1 MATSS
6 SVSMNVNVWH
16 IIHPPSMIGSC
27 YVRRDCENSY
37 TQHSH
42 PLALS
47 HYLAAFL
54 AIKFSPVKFY
64 SYCQP
69 ALQNGYNN
77 LQCTIQCEEL
87 TMRFSHS
94 SIVSQS
100 PCHFWRLGELSG
112 AHCGSHI
119 HSHWEVKSFGV
130 HTLACAMILC
140 VTTVLSLTWL
150 SVLFLFPKDLK
161 DDFILYP
168 NPFLTVIFSHLWI
181 VQFLY

>member
-6 SVSMNVNVWH
+6 SVSMYVNVRH
-16 IIHPPSMIGSC
+16 INHPPSMIGSC

-47 HYLAAFL
+47 HYLAEFL
-54 AIKFSPVKFY
+54 AIKFSPVTFY

-69 ALQNGYNN
+69 ALQNGYNT
-77 LQCTIQCEEL
+77 LQCTIQSEEL

-94 SIVSQS
+94 SIVSQF

-112 AHCGSHI
+112 AHWGSHR

-130 HTLACAMILC
+130 HTLSRAMILC
-140 VTTVLSLTWL
+140 VATVLSLTRL
-150 SVLFLFPKDLK
+150 SVIFLFPKDLK
-161 DDFILYP
+161 DDVILDP
-168 NPFLTVIFSHLWI
+168 NPSLTVIFSHLWL